1 MGKETICKTIFLAD
15 DDDDDCHFF
24 SKILSQVCP
33 GAMLQIA
40 TNGMVLLD
48 QLREAD
54 KIPDLIVL
62 DLNMPVMNGYDALE
76 NIRKSA
82 EFKNL
87 PVVIMTTSNDP
98 ADIDR
103 LFDMGASLYAV
114 KPGTFSELQK
124 VIESIVRID
133 WSKFTSRPVKKDF
146 RILTSV

>member
-1 MGKETICKTIFLAD
+1 MGKETISKTTFLAED
-15 DDDDDCHFF
+15 DDDDSHFF

-33 GAMLQIA
+33 SAMLQIA

-48 QLREAD
+48 KLCKAD

-62 DLNMPVMNGYDALE
+62 DLNMPIMDGYEALE
-76 NIRKSA
+76 RIRKST

-114 KPGTFSELQK
+114 KPGNFSELQK
-124 VIESIVRID
+124 IIESIVRID
-133 WSKFTSRPVKKDF
+133 WSKFPCRPVKKDF
-146 RILTSV
+146 RISTSV